1 MEAMDAAP
9 DRRLLQL
16 RVRRDE
22 DWVHTEIADNGPGVD
37 NPDRIFEPFFTTK
50 GQGMGMGLAICRSI
64 LESHGGRIWVEK
76 NDPNGAKFVFSLP
89 VKAEAARAS

>member
-1 MEAMDAAP
+1 
-9 DRRLLQL
+9 
-16 RVRRDE
+16 
-22 DWVHTEIADNGPGVD
+22 
-37 NPDRIFEPFFTTK
+37 
-50 GQGMGMGLAICRSI
+50 MGMGLAICRSI